1 MNAHRMHTNPVSSTI
16 LEHVLEW
23 HSRGRQFDPDQLH
36 SSTKRFLEGK
46 MLKKYPFL

>member
-23 HSRGRQFDPDQLH
+23 HSRGRRFDPDQLH
-36 SSTKRFLEGK
+36 SSTK
-46 MLKKYPFL
+46 